1 MNQAMRDDPWP
12 FILMEMD
19 AAWREIRAEMESLPL
34 RGFVNAAEARYRNG
48 ERLYNKEWLDWPLDR
63 FEDEA
68 TQELID
74 LILYKAMRRVKY
86 PDPVA

>member
-1 MNQAMRDDPWP
+1 VDKKVKDDPWP

-19 AAWREIRAEMESLPL
+19 AAWREVRAEMENLAVL
-34 RGFVNAAEARYRNG
+34 GFVNAAEARYRNG
-48 ERLYNKEWLDWPLDR
+48 ERLYNKEWLEWPLDR

-86 PDPVA
+86 PPGVA